1 MTDVATRPFL
11 PGALPP
17 APRTRRPRRRP
28 TNAVGWFV
36 GALVLY
42 VAAGA
47 VLVLV
52 HDGVME
58 DALARMSAASSVW
71 SSSDPKL
78 AAIGYVWTPLPALL
92 MVPFAPLRV
101 LWPALVS
108 QGWLAAL
115 LSAVASA
122 AAVATTWGLLG
133 DLRVRPLPR
142 VLTTLL
148 FALSPMVLLYAGN
161 GMTEALLVAFLLA
174 AARRLLAWVRDGE
187 TTALVAAGLSLALGY
202 LARYEALVATLG
214 AAVLVAVVSAR
225 RTGTLRR
232 PARRRDAVLVDVG
245 LVAGPP
251 AAAFVLWAVVSWLVV
266 GSPFEQFTSAYG
278 NAALLAGADAAAVSI
293 AVPARQ
299 LTWLAPALLPLLA
312 LVLARALGRAPRG
325 RALARLAVP
334 VALFGS
340 VLAFEWATYLS
351 GNLFGFLRYQITAI
365 PLVVVLLGLL
375 LARESSEGG
384 EGSTGDAVPGRA
396 SAVLR
401 AATGALVVVAVL
413 GAGIA
418 TSARAMVA
426 EPVDATQEYH
436 RVAPLVGAPSAESA
450 LGMWASDREVAER
463 VDAMDL
469 PPASVLVD
477 SGSGFAVV
485 AASRHPE
492 RFLITSD
499 DGFAAALADPPSHG
513 IRVVLRSEG
522 GGVDA
527 VRERWASLGTPGGPA
542 WARSLGPVAPATPF
556 SPTWTLWE
564 VIGRP

>member
-1 MTDVATRPFL
+1 VTDVATRPSL

-17 APRTRRPRRRP
+17 APRTHRARRRP
-28 TNAVGWFV
+28 TAAVAWFL

-58 DALARMSAASSVW
+58 DALARVSAASSVW

-92 MVPFAPLRV
+92 MVPFTPLRV

-108 QGWLAAL
+108 QGYLAAL

-142 VLTTLL
+142 ALVTLL

-174 AARRLLAWVRDGE
+174 AARRLLAWVRGGE
-187 TTALVAAGLSLALGY
+187 TTTLVAAGLYLALGY

-214 AAVLVAVVSAR
+214 AAVLVAVVTVR

-245 LVAGPP
+245 LVVGPP
-251 AAAFVLWAVVSWLVV
+251 AAAFVLWAAVSWLVV

-299 LTWLAPALLPLLA
+299 LTWLAPALLPLLV
-312 LVLARALGRAPRG
+312 LVLAQALRRAPRG
-325 RALARLAVP
+325 RALALAAVP
-334 VALFGS
+334 VALFGG

-375 LARESSEGG
+375 LARV
-384 EGSTGDAVPGRA
+384 TDDTADTADPPTPPRGR
-396 SAVLR
+396 SILR
-401 AATGALVVVAVL
+401 AGVGALVAVAVL
-413 GAGIA
+413 GTGMV
-418 TSARAMVA
+418 TSARAMVT

-436 RVAPLVGAPSAESA
+436 RVAPLVGAPATESA
-450 LGMWASDREVAER
+450 LGTWASDREVADR
-463 VDAMDL
+463 VDALDL

-477 SGSGFAVV
+477 SGSGFAIV

-499 DGFAAALADPPSHG
+499 DGFASALADPPANG
-513 IRVVLRSEG
+513 IRVMLRSEG

-527 VRERWASLGTPGGPA
+527 VRARWAALGTPGAPA
-542 WARSLGPVAPATPF
+542 WARPLGPVAPATSF

-564 VIGRP
+564 VTGRP

>member
-1 MTDVATRPFL
+1 MTDVATRPLL

-17 APRTRRPRRRP
+17 APRPRRPRRRP
-28 TNAVGWFV
+28 TAVLTWFL
-36 GALVLY
+36 GALAVY

-58 DALARMSAASSVW
+58 DALARVSAASSVW

-92 MVPFAPLRV
+92 MVPFTPLRV

-108 QGWLAAL
+108 QGYLAAL

-187 TTALVAAGLSLALGY
+187 TTALVAAGLFLALGY

-214 AAVLVAVVSAR
+214 AAVVVTVVTAR

-299 LTWLAPALLPLLA
+299 LTWLAPALVPLLV
-312 LVLARALGRAPRG
+312 LVLARALWRAPRG
-325 RALARLAVP
+325 PALALVAVP
-334 VALFGS
+334 VALFGA
-340 VLAFEWATYLS
+340 VLAFEWVTYLS

-375 LARESSEGG
+375 LARDHDDRRDDE
-384 EGSTGDAVPGRA
+384 PGTA
-396 SAVLR
+396 AAVLR
-401 AATGALVVVAVL
+401 AGVGALVVVAVL

-418 TSARAMVA
+418 TSARAMVT

-436 RVAPLVGAPSAESA
+436 RVAPLAGAPTAESA

-469 PPASVLVD
+469 PAASVLVD

-499 DGFAAALADPPSHG
+499 DGFAAALADPPAHG

-527 VRERWASLGTPGGPA
+527 VRARWASLGTPAGPA
-542 WARSLGPVAPATPF
+542 WARPLGAVAPATRF

-564 VIGRP
+564 VSGRP